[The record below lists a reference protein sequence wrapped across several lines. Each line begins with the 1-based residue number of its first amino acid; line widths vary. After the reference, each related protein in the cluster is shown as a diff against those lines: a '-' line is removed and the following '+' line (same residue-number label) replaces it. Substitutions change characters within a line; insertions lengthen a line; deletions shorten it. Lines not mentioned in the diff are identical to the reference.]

1 MCTILDNNVRS
12 EVFGDN
18 QSEAGKYFLDWL
30 SSGNGKLVVGGRL
43 LRELGGYS
51 LFMQWLQQALLS
63 GAAIRIPDSNVNA
76 ETERLKTQVNCRSD
90 DEHVLGLALVSGAR
104 LLFTNDRALQ
114 DDFKDRQIIPG
125 IRGRIYTT
133 IERKDV
139 RGSHKRMLRRKDLCN
154 V

>member
-1 MCTILDNNVRS
+1 MCAILDNNVRS

-76 ETERLKTQVNCRSD
+76 ETERLKT
-90 DEHVLGLALVSGAR
+90 
-104 LLFTNDRALQ
+104 
-114 DDFKDRQIIPG
+114 
-125 IRGRIYTT
+125 
-133 IERKDV
+133 
-139 RGSHKRMLRRKDLCN
+139 
-154 V
+154 